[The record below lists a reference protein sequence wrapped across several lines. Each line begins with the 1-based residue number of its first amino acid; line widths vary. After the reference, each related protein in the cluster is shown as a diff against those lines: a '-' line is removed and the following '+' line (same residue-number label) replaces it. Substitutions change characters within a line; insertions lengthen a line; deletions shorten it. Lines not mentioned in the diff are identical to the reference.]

1 MKAKKIDA
9 EIWKWKN
16 TGNEIEAMKKK
27 KQGLPGAVQQDS
39 HSGVDTGG
47 SSLPQIIC
55 FH

>member
-9 EIWKWKN
+9 EIRKWKN
-16 TGNEIEAMKKK
+16 AGNEIETMKKK
-27 KQGLPGAVQQDS
+27 KQELPNAVQDS

-47 SSLPQIIC
+47 SSLPQTIC